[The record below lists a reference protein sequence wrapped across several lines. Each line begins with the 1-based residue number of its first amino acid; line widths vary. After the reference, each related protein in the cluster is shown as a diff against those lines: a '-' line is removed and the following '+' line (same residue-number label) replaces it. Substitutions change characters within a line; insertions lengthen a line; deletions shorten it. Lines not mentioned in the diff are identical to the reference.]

1 MKLMGL
7 SQYILFFSNTFCLR
21 GSVAF
26 YMLTEATGEWRPLPF
41 FWTLFVAIWRDSL
54 VKGSVRRQAFTCKGQ
69 YKGTYTPTVE
79 SSPIQSSQT
88 HKDAAVTLWL
98 TYNGSRSS
106 AYTPPAE
113 SSRVE
118 SSRVESSR
126 VPRAWPSQSLAVSC
140 LHLRQSCSSERCD
153 VCYLRWEIEFH
164 SFS

>member
-1 MKLMGL
+1 M
-7 SQYILFFSNTFCLR
+7 
-21 GSVAF
+21 
-26 YMLTEATGEWRPLPF
+26 
-41 FWTLFVAIWRDSL
+41 
-54 VKGSVRRQAFTCKGQ
+54 RRQAFTCKGQ

-118 SSRVESSR
+118 SSRVESSQVESHESCR
-126 VPRAWPSQSLAVSC
+126 VTSLDAACSIFVSQTPVIG
-140 LHLRQSCSSERCD
+140 RD
-153 VCYLRWEIEFH
+153 GCYLEEEMDVEKFFPLVKDQEAIYDASRCAH
-164 SFS
+164 RNRVLH